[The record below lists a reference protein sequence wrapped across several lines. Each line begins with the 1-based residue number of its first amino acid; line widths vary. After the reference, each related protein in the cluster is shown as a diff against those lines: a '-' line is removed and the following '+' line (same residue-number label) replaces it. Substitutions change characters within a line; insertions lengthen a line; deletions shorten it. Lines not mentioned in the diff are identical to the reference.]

1 MKLVHAQIYLA
12 PMEGITTYIYRNAQ
26 AAVYGRLD
34 KYFTPF
40 LEPHEKR
47 SFKKRELQEILQE
60 NNKGLFVVPQIL
72 TNRAEGFLELSAS
85 LYDMG
90 YREVNLNLGCPSRT
104 VVSKGKGS
112 GFLAFP
118 EELDRF
124 LDTVFSGTCR
134 EYAGNAAVGE
144 DAAWHGK
151 SGRISGASED
161 IREIS
166 PGRADCASPGA
177 EGLL

>member
-1 MKLVHAQIYLA
+1 MKLDIKTCLRA
-12 PMEGITTYIYRNAQ
+12 GITIFLLYLCIHYWPAVAG
-26 AAVYGRLD
+26 AAGTVLGAVSYTHLD
-34 KYFTPF
+34 CG
-40 LEPHEKR
+40 E
-47 SFKKRELQEILQE
+47 Q
-60 NNKGLFVVPQIL
+60 G
-72 TNRAEGFLELSAS
+72 EGFRLSGLPGGTGPLS
-85 LYDMG
+85 G
-90 YREVNLNLGCPSRT
+90 YS
-104 VVSKGKGS
+104 
-112 GFLAFP
+112 
-118 EELDRF
+118 
-124 LDTVFSGTCR
+124 FSGTCR